1 MPSNLELK
9 KSLEQTKKQ
18 LVLKDKEIADLNAQ
32 LSKFVELDQ
41 SSKVSLTPILEDQ
54 VSNKVDCEISPVT
67 TSVTTS
73 NDLDENK
80 IKLKKKK
87 RSLWNL
93 YLW

>member
-18 LVLKDKEIADLNAQ
+18 LVLKDKEIADLNSQ

-41 SSKVSLTPILEDQ
+41 SSKVSLTPVIEDQ
-54 VSNKVDCEISPVT
+54 VNNKVDCEISPVK
-67 TSVTTS
+67 TS
-73 NDLDENK
+73 NDLDEQK

-87 RSLWNL
+87 RSLWHL

>member
-32 LSKFVELDQ
+32 LSKFVGLEQ
-41 SSKVSLTPILEDQ
+41 SNNVTLEHGSPNIEEQ
-54 VSNKVDCEISPVT
+54 NSNKVDSEIMP
-67 TSVTTS
+67 VTTS
-73 NDLDENK
+73 NDLDEKK